1 MDHLA
6 IKCDEF
12 VTKFSVKVVVEDAG
26 AFVTSSV
33 VQARTAA
40 DAVAE
45 EAGGSSSSKKKN
57 DDVDERRPFEMVL
70 GKDSVE
76 KMCPKVKLRDI
87 MSLGHWV
94 YDVDSGQR
102 VFVVDVDER
111 RPFEMVLGKDSV
123 EKMCPKVKLRDI
135 MSLGHWVY
143 DVDSGQRVF
152 VLVRGEDDVKKV
164 KKV

>member
-1 MDHLA
+1 MDHLT

-45 EAGGSSSSKKKN
+45 EAGGSSSSKKN

-102 VFVVDVDER
+102 VFAV
-111 RPFEMVLGKDSV
+111 
-123 EKMCPKVKLRDI
+123 
-135 MSLGHWVY
+135 
-143 DVDSGQRVF
+143 
-152 VLVRGEDDVKKV
+152 VRGEDNAKKV
-164 KKV
+164 